1 MIAETAI
8 KLTNAHCLKE
18 DEQMQDL
25 GRFICRIRK
34 NRKITQK
41 ELADRAGV
49 GLMTIVCLENGK
61 RQNPRI
67 DTLLLILHALGYD
80 LQIETMKEKLK

>member
-1 MIAETAI
+1 MSDKKKQENYSKRA
-8 KLTNAHCLKE
+8 
-18 DEQMQDL
+18 
-25 GRFICRIRK
+25 
-34 NRKITQK
+34 
-41 ELADRAGV
+41 ADRAGV

-80 LQIETMKEKLK
+80 LQIETMKEELK

>member
-1 MIAETAI
+1 MITETAI

-18 DEQMQDL
+18 DEHMQDL
-25 GRFICRIRK
+25 GRFICRVRK

-49 GLMTIVCLENGK
+49 GLMTIVCLESGK
-61 RQNPRI
+61 RPNPRI

-80 LQIETMKEKLK
+80 LQIETMKEELK